1 MSCLT
6 LVRWKFQ
13 TIPHLFKFFFFFWQ
27 TKARIGVTGEE
38 LLVCWLLMS
47 PRRLLQSWLLV
58 SPKSWIP
65 VLKEHCDLC
74 AQPEPSP
81 SKKKYNVC
89 LFRGAARRA
98 PVNTAELA
106 VVAAFVWKPHVSP
119 LLLSFCAL
127 V

>member
-1 MSCLT
+1 MEVPNNSPS
-6 LVRWKFQ
+6 FQ
-13 TIPHLFKFFFFFWQ
+13 GFFFFFGGQ

-38 LLVCWLLMS
+38 LLVCSLLMS

-89 LFRGAARRA
+89 LFRGAA
-98 PVNTAELA
+98 
-106 VVAAFVWKPHVSP
+106 
-119 LLLSFCAL
+119 
-127 V
+127 